1 MILTFHYTN
10 TDVGMN
16 HIEVLME
23 PKYMSK
29 SLTQALTTLSAFA
42 LNHEG
47 GEGSRNCV
55 RTLEPRATAACQ
67 YSH

>member
-1 MILTFHYTN
+1 M
-10 TDVGMN
+10 GMN

-42 LNHEG
+42 LQSLRRRG
-47 GEGSRNCV
+47 LKKLRKDARTSRHSSLSV
-55 RTLEPRATAACQ
+55 FTLGHLTDV
-67 YSH
+67 

>member
-1 MILTFHYTN
+1 MILTIHYTN

-42 LNHEG
+42 LQSLKKE
-47 GEGSRNCV
+47 
-55 RTLEPRATAACQ
+55 RAQETA
-67 YSH
+67 